1 MAHLLYRCTHLLAS
15 LAHRV
20 SLLSFIA
27 NQLPNPAGAP
37 GVREE
42 TGLRYKVN
50 GSADMTDLPLV
61 RA

>member
-1 MAHLLYRCTHLLAS
+1 MTLTNGVFVGVCATTLPRWLEHGFAY
-15 LAHRV
+15 
-20 SLLSFIA
+20 
-27 NQLPNPAGAP
+27 QLPNPASGP